1 MLASCSGFPADGFQ
15 EPPDCLFEPRDC
27 GIQLSGYKPFLGP
40 IQLERVRVAED
51 MPECPEIV
59 QDTEQLLVDHTRG
72 RTEGMSS
79 FIRLSA
85 LACEVIGSTWFSN
98 ATAMER
104 KMLSHAL

>member
-1 MLASCSGFPADGFQ
+1 MSACRSGFPADGLQ
-15 EPPDCLFEPRDC
+15 EALDCLFEARDG
-27 GIQLSGYKPFLGP
+27 GIQLSGHEPFPGP

-104 KMLSHAL
+104 KMLSQAL